1 MRRGWA
7 ATVAA
12 LMLIFLT
19 GTLVS
24 VEETSAARVIKISGT
39 FTAYDD
45 GTVVDSATNLMWA
58 NRDNTS
64 ARITWEQ
71 ARSYCQGYNAGS
83 YTGWRMPTLS
93 ELATLCAS
101 SGYGAVISLSESAKS
116 GVWASDRDGN
126 NAGIFSFKSC
136 EKGFIDYRGGYFAL
150 PVRNK

>member
-1 MRRGWA
+1 V
-7 ATVAA
+7 ATVVA
-12 LMLIFLT
+12 LMLICLT
-19 GTLVS
+19 ATLVS
-24 VEETSAARVIKISGT
+24 VEEASAARVIKISGT

-58 NRDNTS
+58 ARDSTS

-71 ARSYCQGYNAGS
+71 ARSYCQGYNAGG
-83 YTGWRMPTLS
+83 YAGWRMPTLN

-101 SGYGAVISLSESAKS
+101 SGYGAVITLSESAKS
-116 GVWASDRDGN
+116 GVWASDIDGR

-136 EKGFIDYRGGYFAL
+136 EKGFIDFMGGYFAL